1 MFYTWNLFWSF
12 LLHFLLFSNF
22 PTVPKYYFRNIYL
35 QMTVQLH
42 LSAKLMELVSKIY
55 LPALKILFQ
64 LLLVEENGSHVWKS
78 IFSTVVFL
86 ILVWWIFSCKYVL
99 TLLFI
104 THRLW
109 FSVIWSLMAN
119 FFSLLLS
126 PKLWISYSVWPI
138 LANLKDTATPRCVEW
153 LKRTP
158 SLGASTHLSRYKGP
172 IELFP
177 KWGRKG
183 QWSVCLSLTASTK
196 GTCYFLWS
204 QVHFRFYAFAKHTDM
219 QDGLHNKECQVD
231 LSSHLTLS

>member
-1 MFYTWNLFWSF
+1 MLYNHWTMFYTWNLFWSF

-78 IFSTVVFL
+78 IFSIVVFL

-104 THRLW
+104 TRRLW

-126 PKLWISYSVWPI
+126 PKLWIS
-138 LANLKDTATPRCVEW
+138 
-153 LKRTP
+153 
-158 SLGASTHLSRYKGP
+158 
-172 IELFP
+172 
-177 KWGRKG
+177 
-183 QWSVCLSLTASTK
+183 
-196 GTCYFLWS
+196 
-204 QVHFRFYAFAKHTDM
+204 
-219 QDGLHNKECQVD
+219 
-231 LSSHLTLS
+231 